1 MSDNQDYNESN
12 IKILEGLEAV
22 RKRPGMYVGDSGIRG
37 LHHCIWEVIDNS
49 VDEALAGFG
58 NQIIMTRDIN
68 HVFSVKDFGRGIPV
82 GIHPQ
87 TGFSTLETV
96 LTVLHA
102 GGKFDSDT
110 YKVSGGLHGVGAS
123 VTNALSEWLEATV
136 CREGKKY
143 FIKFENGGK
152 TVAPL
157 SEIGDC
163 NKSGT
168 FIKFKLDNK
177 IFKNG
182 IDIQD
187 ELVIERIRQIAFLN
201 KGLQM
206 TYTYAGQENDI
217 TADFKFENGLIDFIN
232 YIRNDNYL
240 LFDPILLEG
249 KKHEVQVEV
258 ALSYEVTG
266 FESRI
271 KSFVNN
277 IHTNEGGSHENA
289 AIKAIFNSI
298 TQKMKEKNKKTV
310 KNIKLEDIKEGLDCI
325 ISVRLYEPEFE
336 GQTKGKLNSSEAYKA
351 TFATVKDSLDIYF
364 EENPKIF
371 ESVVKK
377 METASKAREA
387 AKKSREAI
395 RKTESDSMVG
405 ILPTK
410 LADCSSRKPEECELF
425 LPEGDSAGGSAK
437 QGRDRKTQAILPLKG
452 KVLNVM
458 KSTLA
463 QTYKHEEIGSIIT
476 ALGCGIGKDLDITK
490 LRYHKIIIM
499 VDADVDGGHI
509 AFLLLL
515 AFFKHF
521 KPLIEAGHIY
531 LSVPPLYRLSKG
543 SKSHYFNGD
552 KELNEFLISEWDP
565 KKGSVKKASPEELLS
580 GWNKTRFKGLGEMNP
595 EQLKETTMAPDTR
608 KLVQVVIN
616 KDIDNIFGSEEQ
628 ISEILTLLGAEDSE
642 FRRWFLMN
650 FTQEIEVDF

>member
-1 MSDNQDYNESN
+1 MSKEEYTDSN
-12 IKILEGLEAV
+12 IKVLDGLEAV
-22 RKRPGMYVGDSGIRG
+22 RKRPGMYVGDSGVRG

-49 VDEALAGFG
+49 VDEALAGHG
-58 NQIIMTRDIN
+58 SQIIMKRDID

-87 TGFSTLETV
+87 TGISSLETV

-102 GGKFDSDT
+102 GGKFDADS

-123 VTNALSEWLEATV
+123 VTNALSEWLEARV
-136 CREGKKY
+136 CREGKEH
-143 FIKFENGGK
+143 FIRFENGGHSVEK
-152 TVAPL
+152 LKEVG
-157 SEIGDC
+157 EC
-163 NKSGT
+163 NQSGT
-168 FIKFKLDNK
+168 FIKFKLDRK

-182 IDIQD
+182 TDIQD
-187 ELVIERIRQIAFLN
+187 ELVINRIRQMAFLN
-201 KGLQM
+201 KGLRM
-206 TYTYAGQENDI
+206 TYKYPGIDNEI
-217 TADFKFENGLIDFIN
+217 IADFKYENGLIDFID
-232 YIRNDNYL
+232 YVRDGRSL
-240 LFDPILLEG
+240 MFDPILIEG
-249 KKHEVQVEV
+249 NKHEVSVEV
-258 ALSYEVTG
+258 AMSYEVLDFDT
-266 FESRI
+266 RV

-277 IHTNEGGSHENA
+277 INTPEGGSHENA
-289 AIKAIFNSI
+289 ALKAIFNAI

-310 KNIKLEDIKEGLDCI
+310 KNIKLDDIKEGLDCI

-351 TFATVKDSLDIYF
+351 TFATVKDSLITYF
-364 EENPKIF
+364 EENPKVF
-371 ESVVKK
+371 DSVVKK

-410 LADCSSRKPEECELF
+410 LADCMSRKPEECELF

-437 QGRDRKTQAILPLKG
+437 QGRDRRTQAILPLKG

-458 KSTLA
+458 KASLA
-463 QTYKHEEIGSIIT
+463 AAYKHEEIGSMIT
-476 ALGCGIGKDLDITK
+476 ALGCGIDKDLDLSK

-521 KPLIEAGHIY
+521 RPLIEAGHIY
-531 LSVPPLYRLSKG
+531 LSVPPLYRISKG
-543 SKSHYFNGD
+543 SQSHYFNSD
-552 KELNEFLISEWDP
+552 KDLSAFLRGEWNP
-565 KKGSVKKASPEELLS
+565 KRGPVKKATPEELLS

-595 EQLKETTMAPDTR
+595 EQLKETTMAPETR

-616 KDIDNIFGSEEQ
+616 KDTESALGSEEQ